1 MQIYRLLIANGRLFN
16 DTDIGKFTFCSH
28 RGQSTVDYLLL
39 NFEDFEN
46 ISYFDILEHNEHSDH
61 APISF
66 NIRLIDH
73 NLAETRENDDS
84 EAEISRKIV
93 WDADKIDDFQTLLY
107 ENEEYIQSLTSDV
120 AGTSVD
126 DTVQSFNRF
135 LHEKAF
141 QIFGEKHLSN
151 K

>member
-1 MQIYRLLIANGRLFN
+1 MTYYEVNKI
-16 DTDIGKFTFCSH
+16 
-28 RGQSTVDYLLL
+28 LLL
-39 NFEDFEN
+39 
-46 ISYFDILEHNEHSDH
+46 LLLNEHSDH

-66 NIRLIDH
+66 NIRLKDH

-93 WDADKIDDFQTLLY
+93 WDADKIDDFQTLLC

-126 DTVQSFNRF
+126 DTVQSFTRF

-141 QIFGEKHLSN
+141 QIFGEKNLSN